1 MHGRTARVSSVIA
14 LASSALRLPPRQRRE
29 PSPLATLIAARAP
42 EEGTTL
48 TSFAGMCFYRVTKPV
63 RYKKS
68 AVVAPRLIVIAQGR
82 KIARFEGGELAY
94 DEDHFLVV
102 TGETTLEGH
111 VLEASPERPYLAMC
125 MELAP
130 DVVARTLLALADAD
144 PDAARSRKDA
154 APALP
159 AFVSRLDAPVTNA
172 VARLLVSLD
181 DPIERQVIAP
191 LAVEELVFR
200 LLRTDGAAIVRG
212 AVREGDGS
220 IQLAMRYIRANAARP
235 LTVEGVARHVG
246 MSPSH
251 FAHRFTEVARVSP
264 MRFVKHVR
272 LDAARELL
280 LADRVRVGEVALRV
294 GYESASHFTR
304 DFKQTYG
311 AAPAEYLR
319 RFRDGASA

>member
-1 MHGRTARVSSVIA
+1 MIT
-14 LASSALRLPPRQRRE
+14 LASPALRVPPRPAPA
-29 PSPLATLIAARAP
+29 PSPLATLIAARAT

-48 TSFAGMCFYRVTKPV
+48 TSFAGMCFHRVTKPV
-63 RYKKS
+63 RYRKS
-68 AVVAPRLIVIAQGR
+68 PVLVPRLIVIAQGR
-82 KIARFEGGELAY
+82 KIARFENGELAY

-102 TGETTLEGH
+102 TGETHFEGH

-130 DVVARTLLALADAD
+130 DVVARTLLALADAE
-144 PDAARSRKDA
+144 PDATPSLKET
-154 APALP
+154 APLP
-159 AFVSRLDAPVTNA
+159 AFVSRLDERVTNA

-181 DPIERQVIAP
+181 DPIERKVIAP
-191 LAVEELVFR
+191 LAVDELVFR

-212 AVREGDGS
+212 AVHQGDGS
-220 IQLAMRYIRANAARP
+220 IQLAMQYIRANAAWP
-235 LTVEGVARHVG
+235 LTVEGVARQVG

-272 LDAARELL
+272 LEAARELL
-280 LADRVRVGEVALRV
+280 LADRARIGEVALRV

-319 RFRDGASA
+319 RFRDSAASA

>member
-1 MHGRTARVSSVIA
+1 MSSVIT
-14 LASSALRLPPRQRRE
+14 LASSALRVPHRPTPA
-29 PSPLATLIAARAP
+29 PSPLATLIAARATQ
-42 EEGTTL
+42 EGTTV
-48 TSFAGMCFYRVTKPV
+48 TAFAGMCFYRVTKPV
-63 RYKKS
+63 HYKKS
-68 AVVAPRLIVIAQGR
+68 AVLAPRLIVIAQGR
-82 KIARFEGGELAY
+82 KVARFEGGELAY

-102 TGETTLEGH
+102 TGETLFEGE

-144 PDAARSRKDA
+144 PSATPTP
-154 APALP
+154 APKEGAPLP
-159 AFVSRLDAPVTNA
+159 AFVSKLDAPVTNA

-181 DPIERQVIAP
+181 DPIERKVIAP

-200 LLRTDGAAIVRG
+200 LLRTEGAAIVRG
-212 AVREGDGS
+212 AVRQGDGS
-220 IQLAMRYIRANAARP
+220 IQLAMQYIRANAGRA

-251 FAHRFTEVARVSP
+251 FAHRFTAVARVSP
-264 MRFVKHVR
+264 MRFLKHVR

-280 LADRVRVGEVALRV
+280 LADRARVGEIALRV

-304 DFKQTYG
+304 DFKQIYG

>member
-1 MHGRTARVSSVIA
+1 VSSVIT
-14 LASSALRLPPRQRRE
+14 LASSALRVSHRATPE
-29 PSPLATLIAARAP
+29 PSPLATLIAARATQ
-42 EEGTTL
+42 EGTTL

-63 RYKKS
+63 HYKKS
-68 AVVAPRLIVIAQGR
+68 AVLAPRLIVIAQGR
-82 KIARFEGGELAY
+82 KVARFEGGELAY

-102 TGETTLEGH
+102 TGETLFEGE

-144 PDAARSRKDA
+144 ADVGPGATP
-154 APALP
+154 APKETAPLP

-181 DPIERQVIAP
+181 DPIERKVIAP

-200 LLRTDGAAIVRG
+200 LLRTEGAAIVRG
-212 AVREGDGS
+212 AVRQGDGS
-220 IQLAMRYIRANAARP
+220 IQLAMQYIRANASRA

-280 LADRVRVGEVALRV
+280 LADRARVGEVATRV

-311 AAPAEYLR
+311 SAPAEYLR
-319 RFRDGASA
+319 RFRDDASV